1 MKCRH
6 HSLVCLSIFI
16 ASTAL
21 AQSPTYFA
29 ESEIPDP
36 DEVARLLS
44 RPEEPVAAAPR
55 TRTRAVRL
63 LDPAVAKTVAPANAG
78 VAGKDAALPDRF
90 RPSPDRLTMIAPQ
103 RVSSAGSLAIPMRF
117 NSNSTD
123 VMASATAQLD
133 AVAAG
138 IKRLPAGA
146 IVAIEGHTDA
156 YGADEYNRE
165 LSLMRAF
172 AVRGYLIKTHQIPR
186 TMLVAIGRGKSAPL
200 NAANPYAPEN
210 RRVEFRAEYDMQ
222 SASAAHA
229 VGDMLFNAPG
239 RHP

>member
-6 HSLVCLSIFI
+6 HSLVCLSMFI

-21 AQSPTYFA
+21 AQSATYFP

-44 RPEEPVAAAPR
+44 RPEEPLATAPR

-63 LDPAVAKTVAPANAG
+63 LDPAAAKAVASANAS

-90 RPSPDRLTMIAPQ
+90 KPAPDRLTMIAPH
-103 RVSSAGSLAIPMRF
+103 RVSSAGSLAIAMRF

-123 VMASATAQLD
+123 VLASAAAQLD

-156 YGADEYNRE
+156 YGAEDYNTE
-165 LSLMRAF
+165 LSLRRAF
-172 AVRGYLIKTHQIPR
+172 AVRGYLTRTHQIPG
-186 TMLVAIGRGKSAPL
+186 TMLVAIGRGKSVPL

-229 VGDMLFNAPG
+229 LGDMLFNAPG

>member
-6 HSLVCLSIFI
+6 LSLVCVSMFI
-16 ASTAL
+16 ASAAL
-21 AQSPTYFA
+21 AQSATYFA

-44 RPEEPVAAAPR
+44 LPEEPLAAAPR

-63 LDPAVAKTVAPANAG
+63 LEPGAAKAVAPANPN

-90 RPSPDRLTMIAPQ
+90 RPSPDRLTMISPQ
-103 RVSSAGSLAIPMRF
+103 RALSAGSLAIPMRF
-117 NSNSTD
+117 DSNSTE
-123 VMASATAQLD
+123 VLASATAQLD
-133 AVAAG
+133 AIAAG

-146 IVAIEGHTDA
+146 IVGIEGHTDA
-156 YGADEYNRE
+156 YGAEDYNRE
-165 LSLMRAF
+165 LSLKRAF
-172 AVRGYLIKTHQIPR
+172 AVRGYLIRTHQIPR

-210 RRVEFRAEYDMQ
+210 RRVEFRAEYEMQ

-229 VGDMLFNAPG
+229 LGDLLFKAPG
-239 RHP
+239 QHP